1 MAFQRTRE
9 APMDFEYEHAP
20 HFSYN
25 VFNTYNNVAHDLAKK
40 AAHSVASG
48 FYVPES
54 RSTRQDPPEVHH
66 VSTKLDDISLDESLP
81 QSTPSPP
88 CPAAPLSPIQDTE
101 QKQSSSSLSSS
112 SLPQTPPDLPV
123 EASSPK
129 NMPLIQAPTSPSSH
143 QHLHQHIYPSAP
155 STQEEHRDSWI
166 ILATGM
172 LHVGCQI
179 ALFTLAVFVVVQF
192 AVALRRDVSQ
202 RMAIYESD
210 ILEDHY
216 HCRMEYAKNRC
227 DPSTRLPAMD
237 EQCRRWQQCLY
248 RPMWVGKTRVLS
260 ETLGDIVN
268 GFFDTISFKTM
279 MFVFGITFA
288 LLWTRSTAAA
298 AASRSSTALE
308 TSNKKEIGWNAQ

>member
-25 VFNTYNNVAHDLAKK
+25 VFNSYNNVAHDLAKN

-54 RSTRQDPPEVHH
+54 RLNKRDPPEINH
-66 VSTKLDDISLDESLP
+66 VSTKLDDITLNESLP
-81 QSTPSPP
+81 ESAPSPPPP
-88 CPAAPLSPIQDTE
+88 CPATPVSPIEDIE
-101 QKQSSSSLSSS
+101 QKQSSTMP
-112 SLPQTPPDLPV
+112 SLPQTPPDLPM
-123 EASSPK
+123 ETSP
-129 NMPLIQAPTSPSSH
+129 NDLPLIQALTPPSH
-143 QHLHQHIYPSAP
+143 QQHLHQHIYPSAP

-279 MFVFGITFA
+279 VFVFGITFA

-298 AASRSSTALE
+298 AASRSSGALE
-308 TSNKKEIGWNAQ
+308 TRNRKEIGWNTQ